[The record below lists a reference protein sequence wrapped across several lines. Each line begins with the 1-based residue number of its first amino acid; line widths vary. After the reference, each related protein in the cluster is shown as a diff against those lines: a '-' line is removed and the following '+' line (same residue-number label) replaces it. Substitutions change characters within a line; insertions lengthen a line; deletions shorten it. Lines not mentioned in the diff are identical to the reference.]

1 VFVSQVIQGRLLSSD
16 DVELIRRLIA
26 THPHWSRN
34 RLSIAVSEQFN
45 WRTANGQLKDMS
57 ARLLLA
63 KLAESGLIQLPARQR
78 RGGRQ
83 RLRALSEPE
92 LFWLAA
98 SQSVQTIESPLD
110 ALRPLE
116 VLLIEARTKEANDFI
131 CHLHH
136 HHYLGFGGTSG
147 QNLRYLIR
155 DCSGRDLACVLF
167 AGAAWKVKARDEFIG
182 WSPEQRTR
190 QLGLI
195 VNNSRFLI
203 LPHVRVPHLASH
215 ILALILR
222 RLRSD
227 WQRKY
232 NLMPCLA
239 ETFVERPRFS
249 GACYRAANWLLVG
262 QSCGRSR
269 HDRYHRRQVPI
280 KDIYLYAL
288 CADFKKRLCA

>member
-1 VFVSQVIQGRLLSSD
+1 MFVSRVIQGRWLSND

-63 KLAESGLIQLPARQR
+63 KLAESGLIELPPRQR

-83 RLRALSEPE
+83 RLRVLSEPE
-92 LFWLAA
+92 LFGFA
-98 SQSVQTIESPLD
+98 SQSPQPIQSPLE

-116 VLLIEARTKEANDFI
+116 VLLIEARTQEANAFI

-155 DCSGRDLACVLF
+155 DGSGRDLACVLF

-215 ILALILR
+215 ILGLVLR
-222 RLRSD
+222 RLRCD

-232 NLMPCLA
+232 NLLPCLA
-239 ETFVERPRFS
+239 ETFVERRRFR
-249 GACYRAANWLLVG
+249 AVCYRAANWRLVG

-269 HDRYHRRQVPI
+269 HDRYHCRQVPI
-280 KDIYLYAL
+280 KDIYLYPL
-288 CADFKKRLCA
+288 CADFKERLCA

>member
-1 VFVSQVIQGRLLSSD
+1 
-16 DVELIRRLIA
+16 
-26 THPHWSRN
+26 
-34 RLSIAVSEQFN
+34 
-45 WRTANGQLKDMS
+45 M
-57 ARLLLA
+57 LA

-98 SQSVQTIESPLD
+98 SQSVQTIESPLE

-155 DCSGRDLACVLF
+155 DGSGRDLACVLF
-167 AGAAWKVKARDEFIG
+167 AGAAWKVKARDQFIG
-182 WSPEQRTR
+182 WSPEQRRR

-203 LPHVRVPHLASH
+203 LPHVRVSHLASH

-222 RLRSD
+222 RLRFD

-232 NLMPCLA
+232 NLIPCLA

-249 GACYRAANWLLVG
+249 GICYRAANWLLVG

-269 HDRYHRRQVPI
+269 QDRYHRRQVPI
-280 KDIYLYAL
+280 KDIYLYPL

>member
-1 VFVSQVIQGRLLSSD
+1 MFVSRVIQGRLLSSD

-26 THPHWSRN
+26 THPHWSRY

-63 KLAESGLIQLPARQR
+63 KLAESGLIQLPPRQR

-83 RLRALSEPE
+83 RLRVLSEPD
-92 LFWLAA
+92 LFWSA
-98 SQSVQTIESPLD
+98 SQSVEPIQSPLET
-110 ALRPLE
+110 LRPLE
-116 VLLIEARTKEANDFI
+116 VVLLEARTKEANDFI

-136 HHYLGFGGTSG
+136 HHYLGFGGMSG

-155 DCSGRDLACVLF
+155 DYCGRDLACVLF

-182 WSPEQRTR
+182 WSPEQRAR

-232 NLMPCLA
+232 SLIPCLA

-249 GACYRAANWLLVG
+249 GVCYRAANWLLVG

-280 KDIYLYAL
+280 KDIYLYPL
-288 CADFKKRLCA
+288 SADFKKRLCA

>member
-1 VFVSQVIQGRLLSSD
+1 MSS
-16 DVELIRRLIA
+16 
-26 THPHWSRN
+26 
-34 RLSIAVSEQFN
+34 
-45 WRTANGQLKDMS
+45 S
-57 ARLLLA
+57 A
-63 KLAESGLIQLPARQR
+63 Q
-78 RGGRQ
+78 
-83 RLRALSEPE
+83 
-92 LFWLAA
+92 
-98 SQSVQTIESPLD
+98 
-110 ALRPLE
+110 
-116 VLLIEARTKEANDFI
+116 
-131 CHLHH
+131 
-136 HHYLGFGGTSG
+136 
-147 QNLRYLIR
+147 
-155 DCSGRDLACVLF
+155 
-167 AGAAWKVKARDEFIG
+167 
-182 WSPEQRTR
+182 SPEQRTR

-195 VNNSRFLI
+195 VNNSPFLI
-203 LPHVRVPHLASH
+203 LPHVRVLHLASH

>member
-1 VFVSQVIQGRLLSSD
+1 MFVSRVIQGRLLSTD
-16 DVELIRRLIA
+16 DVELIRGLIA
-26 THPHWSRN
+26 SHPHWSRY

-45 WRTANGQLKDMS
+45 WRSANGQLKDMS

-63 KLAESGLIQLPARQR
+63 KLAERGFIQLPPRQR

-83 RLRALSEPE
+83 RLRVLSEPD
-92 LFWLAA
+92 LFWLTG
-98 SQSVQTIESPLD
+98 QGVEPIESALKV
-110 ALRPLE
+110 LRPLE
-116 VLLIEARTKEANDFI
+116 ILLPEARTKEAYDFI
-131 CHLHH
+131 RYLHH

-147 QNLRYLIR
+147 QNLRYLVR
-155 DCSGRDLACVLF
+155 DHSGRDLACVLF

-182 WSPEQRTR
+182 WSPEQRAR

-215 ILALILR
+215 LLALIVR

-232 NLMPCLA
+232 NLLPCLA

-249 GACYRAANWLLVG
+249 GACYRAANWLWVG

-280 KDIYLYAL
+280 KDIYLYPL
-288 CADFKKRLCA
+288 CADFKKRLWA

>member
-1 VFVSQVIQGRLLSSD
+1 MFVSRVIQGRLLSSD

-45 WRTANGQLKDMS
+45 WRSANGQLKDMS

-63 KLAESGLIQLPARQR
+63 KLAESGLIQLPPRQR
-78 RGGRQ
+78 RGGRR
-83 RLRALSEPE
+83 RLRVLSEPD
-92 LFWLAA
+92 LFWVV
-98 SQSVQTIESPLD
+98 SQNMQPIESSLE

-116 VLLIEARTKEANDFI
+116 VLLIEARTEEANDFN

-167 AGAAWKVKARDEFIG
+167 AGAAWKVKARDKFIG
-182 WSPEQRTR
+182 WSAEQRAR

-222 RLRSD
+222 RLRCD

-249 GACYRAANWLLVG
+249 GVCYRAANWRLVG

-269 HDRYHRRQVPI
+269 HDLYHRRQVAI
-280 KDIYLYAL
+280 KDIYLYPL
-288 CADFKKRLCA
+288 CADFRRRLCA

>member
-1 VFVSQVIQGRLLSSD
+1 MIQGRLLSSD

-63 KLAESGLIQLPARQR
+63 KLAQSGLIQLPPRQR

-83 RLRALSEPE
+83 RLRVLSEPE
-92 LFWLAA
+92 LFWSAN
-98 SQSVQTIESPLD
+98 QSAQPIQSPLE

-136 HHYLGFGGTSG
+136 HHYLGFGGASG

-182 WSPEQRTR
+182 SEP
-190 QLGLI
+190 
-195 VNNSRFLI
+195 
-203 LPHVRVPHLASH
+203 
-215 ILALILR
+215 
-222 RLRSD
+222 
-227 WQRKY
+227 
-232 NLMPCLA
+232 
-239 ETFVERPRFS
+239 
-249 GACYRAANWLLVG
+249 RAANTPAG
-262 QSCGRSR
+262 A
-269 HDRYHRRQVPI
+269 DRQQ
-280 KDIYLYAL
+280 
-288 CADFKKRLCA
+288 

>member
-1 VFVSQVIQGRLLSSD
+1 VIQGRLLSSD

-98 SQSVQTIESPLD
+98 SQSVQTIESPLE

-136 HHYLGFGGTSG
+136 HHYLGFGGSSG

>member
-1 VFVSQVIQGRLLSSD
+1 MIQGRLLSSD

-98 SQSVQTIESPLD
+98 SQSVQTIESPLE

-136 HHYLGFGGTSG
+136 HHYLGTLSAMMALQGEWATLLVNWS
-147 QNLRYLIR
+147 NTK
-155 DCSGRDLACVLF
+155 S
-167 AGAAWKVKARDEFIG
+167 KAKLTNNPVELN
-182 WSPEQRTR
+182 
-190 QLGLI
+190 QLGENANRPNATTLKM
-195 VNNSRFLI
+195 
-203 LPHVRVPHLASH
+203 VPM
-215 ILALILR
+215 IMKGR
-222 RLRSD
+222 R
-227 WQRKY
+227 
-232 NLMPCLA
+232 
-239 ETFVERPRFS
+239 RPMRNV
-249 GACYRAANWLLVG
+249 A
-262 QSCGRSR
+262 
-269 HDRYHRRQVPI
+269 
-280 KDIYLYAL
+280 
-288 CADFKKRLCA
+288 

>member
-1 VFVSQVIQGRLLSSD
+1 MFVSRVNQGRVVSSD
-16 DVELIRRLIA
+16 DLELIRQLIA
-26 THPHWSRN
+26 THPDWSRC

-63 KLAESGLIQLPARQR
+63 KLAERGLIQLPPRQR

-83 RLRALSEPE
+83 RLRGLSEPD
-92 LFWLAA
+92 LFWSARRSA
-98 SQSVQTIESPLD
+98 EPIESPLET
-110 ALRPLE
+110 LRPLE
-116 VLLIEARTKEANDFI
+116 VLLLEARTKEANDFI
-131 CHLHH
+131 CHLHR
-136 HHYLGFGGTSG
+136 HHYLGFGGISG

-155 DCSGRDLACVLF
+155 DCSGRDLACMLF

-182 WSPEQRTR
+182 WSPEQRVR

-232 NLMPCLA
+232 KLIPCLA

-249 GACYRAANWLLVG
+249 GVCYRAANWLLVG

-280 KDIYLYAL
+280 KDIYLYPL
-288 CADFKKRLCA
+288 SADFKKRLCA

>member
-1 VFVSQVIQGRLLSSD
+1 MFVSQVIQGRLLSSD

-98 SQSVQTIESPLD
+98 SQSVQTIESPLE

-182 WSPEQRTR
+182 WSPEQRAR

-232 NLMPCLA
+232 NLLPCLA

-249 GACYRAANWLLVG
+249 GICYRAANWLLVG

-280 KDIYLYAL
+280 KDIYLYPL
-288 CADFKKRLCA
+288 CANFRKRLCA